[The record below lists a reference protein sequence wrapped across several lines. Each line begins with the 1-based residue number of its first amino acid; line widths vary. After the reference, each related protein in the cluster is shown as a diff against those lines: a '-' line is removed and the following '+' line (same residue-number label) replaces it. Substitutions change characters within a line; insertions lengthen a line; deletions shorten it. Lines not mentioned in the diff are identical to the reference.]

1 MADRRLKN
9 HIENILF
16 QMAATFLRAL
26 PRSAALA
33 IGAGL
38 GRLSR
43 HVLGKRNRTART
55 NLQQAFPEMSP
66 AEIDSTLVNL
76 FRHLGLSGV
85 EIVLLD
91 RLNDPIRFS
100 RYVKVSGKEHLDSA
114 AAHGRGVILL
124 SGHVGFWEIGAIVM
138 PKLGFPTDFVAK
150 RMKNPYINDYFQAI
164 REQGGCRF
172 LDAKRGA
179 RRIIKS
185 LAEKRGVGI
194 LIDQHM
200 TPKNAVKVP
209 FFGRL
214 AWTTPIITQ
223 IAMKQQVPIVPIFC
237 WRTPD
242 NRYEVEFQEPILLA
256 DDPTP
261 EAVTANTA
269 LLTACIETAVRRDI
283 SQWFWVHRRWRT

>member
-9 HIENILF
+9 HVENILF
-16 QMAATFLRAL
+16 RAAAALLRAL
-26 PRSAALA
+26 PRRLALA

-43 HVLGKRNRTART
+43 HLLGKRNRTARA
-55 NLQQAFPEMSP
+55 NLQQAFPEMDP
-66 AEIDSTLVNL
+66 AELDRTLARH

-85 EIVLLD
+85 EMLLLD
-91 RLNDPIRFS
+91 RLNDPAQFNH
-100 RYVKVSGKEHLDSA
+100 YVRVIGKEHLDQA
-114 AAHGRGVILL
+114 AALGKGVILL
-124 SGHVGFWEIGAIVM
+124 TGHIGFWEIGAIVL
-138 PKLGFPTDFVAK
+138 PKLGFRADFVAK
-150 RMKNPYINDYFQAI
+150 RMKNPIIDNYVQQI
-164 REQGGCRF
+164 REQGGCQV

-185 LAEKRGVGI
+185 LAEKHCVGI

-200 TPKNAVKVP
+200 TPKHAVQVP
-209 FFGRL
+209 FFGRF

-223 IAMKQQVPIVPIFC
+223 IAMKQQVPIVPTFC

-242 NRYEVEFQEPILLA
+242 YRYEVEFQEPILLA
-256 DDPTP
+256 DDPAP

-269 LLTACIETAVRRDI
+269 LLTACIETAVRRDL

>member
-1 MADRRLKN
+1 ML
-9 HIENILF
+9 
-16 QMAATFLRAL
+16 
-26 PRSAALA
+26 
-33 IGAGL
+33 
-38 GRLSR
+38 
-43 HVLGKRNRTART
+43 
-55 NLQQAFPEMSP
+55 
-66 AEIDSTLVNL
+66 
-76 FRHLGLSGV
+76 
-85 EIVLLD
+85 LLD
-91 RLNDPIRFS
+91 RLNDPAQFN
-100 RYVKVSGKEHLDSA
+100 RYVTVKGQEHLDKA
-114 AAHGRGVILL
+114 AAHGKGVILL

-138 PKLGFPTDFVAK
+138 PALGFPTDFVAK
-150 RMKNPYINDYFQAI
+150 RMKNPSINDYFQRI

-185 LAEKRGVGI
+185 LAEKRCVGI

-200 TPKNAVKVP
+200 TPKHAVQVP
-209 FFGRL
+209 FFGRP

-242 NRYEVEFQEPILLA
+242 NRYEIEFQKPILLA
-256 DDPTP
+256 DDPAP

-283 SQWFWVHRRWRT
+283 SQWFWVHRRWRP